1 MRNELPFPEVLL
13 SQSTLMAVII
23 ASETGSRSKR
33 RPLPQIRMDMT
44 PLVDLGFLLLTFFIL
59 TTHLLDQRVMNLNM
73 PAPGPSMPANNA
85 LTILLDGKEGAF
97 GYQGAFDPVTTR
109 LQSLGGKALRNTLLA
124 FREMNEQANT
134 PLVCIVKAGNGVRY
148 GSVVHAVDELNYAGI
163 TRFSVQD
170 SISEGERTLLWLV
183 QR

>member
-1 MRNELPFPEVLL
+1 
-13 SQSTLMAVII
+13 MAEII
-23 ASETGSRSKR
+23 ASETGNRSKR

-59 TTHLLDQRVMNLNM
+59 TTHLLDQRVMNLNL

-85 LTILLDGKEGAF
+85 LTILLDGRDGAF
-97 GYQGAFDPVTTR
+97 GYQGAFDPVSTR
-109 LQSLGGKALRNTLLA
+109 LQSLGGRALRNTLLA

-134 PLVCIVKAGNGVRY
+134 PPVCIVKAGEGVRY
-148 GSVVHAVDELNYAGI
+148 ANVVHAVDELHQAGI
-163 TRFSVQD
+163 TQFSVQD
-170 SISEGERTLLWLV
+170 SVSAGERTLLWLA